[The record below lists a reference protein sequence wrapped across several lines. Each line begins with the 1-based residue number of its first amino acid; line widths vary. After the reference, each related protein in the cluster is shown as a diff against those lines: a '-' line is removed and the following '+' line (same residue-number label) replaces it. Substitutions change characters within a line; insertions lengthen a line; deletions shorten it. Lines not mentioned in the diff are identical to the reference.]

1 MPFKEAVCLTYAKK
15 TKVVENDNLLGFS
28 RKRTKTCFQIKE
40 NVFLNCLDCLHN
52 TPLKTMSTIFKEK
65 NSFLIIS
72 ILTFKPYGKN

>member
-40 NVFLNCLDCLHN
+40 NVFLNCLDGLHN
-52 TPLKTMSTIFKEK
+52 TPLKTMSTFFKEK
-65 NSFLIIS
+65 NSILKIS
-72 ILTFKPYGKN
+72 I